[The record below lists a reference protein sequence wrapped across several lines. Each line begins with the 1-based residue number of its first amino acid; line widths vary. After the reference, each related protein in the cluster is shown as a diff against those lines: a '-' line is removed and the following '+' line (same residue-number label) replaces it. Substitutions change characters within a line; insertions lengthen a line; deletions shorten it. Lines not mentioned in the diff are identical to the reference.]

1 MANHEVR
8 ARRSMGEWKIR
19 SVPVRLSSVLLTTA
33 LMLLAGCGPP
43 YLADTY
49 ATSTQKPA
57 SLDTNS
63 LARVPVVVLGFMAS
77 GTLQGL
83 APTMSHALSGALAE
97 VNPPISEIS
106 THETMNRLTDK
117 GLVAEYADM
126 RAGFARNGMLDRQQ
140 LRRIGSGL
148 GSQYVLLPGLAQ
160 LEEEI
165 LDKYRS
171 GRDKAGPK
179 QGNHVAVV
187 VATLGRPD
195 RSHRLG
201 VVWRRHH
208 IHCVSEP

>member
-49 ATSTQKPA
+49 TTSTQKPA
-57 SLDTNS
+57 SLDANS

-97 VNPPISEIS
+97 VNPPIREIS
-106 THETMNRLTDK
+106 TQETMNRLTDK
-117 GLVAEYADM
+117 GLAAEYADM
-126 RAGFARNGMLDRQQ
+126 RTGFRAKWDARPAAIATDWFGAWLAICSATRTRTA
-140 LRRIGSGL
+140 RR
-148 GSQYVLLPGLAQ
+148 
-160 LEEEI
+160 
-165 LDKYRS
+165 
-171 GRDKAGPK
+171 RD
-179 QGNHVAVV
+179 
-187 VATLGRPD
+187 TR
-195 RSHRLG
+195 
-201 VVWRRHH
+201 
-208 IHCVSEP
+208 